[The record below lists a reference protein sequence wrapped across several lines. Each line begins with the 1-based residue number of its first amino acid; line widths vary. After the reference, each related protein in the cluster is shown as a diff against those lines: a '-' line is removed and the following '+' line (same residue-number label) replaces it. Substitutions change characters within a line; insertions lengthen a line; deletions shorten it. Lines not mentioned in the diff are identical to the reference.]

1 MLLKQPSVLGATQ
14 LLTGANVSYHIIID
28 DLQRNIDAE
37 NPSAEAIQQLQL
49 RKGTRGV
56 NKKTQR
62 KLGKTNQISV
72 RACKVSNK
80 VFSIA
85 LLAYM
90 RPQQV
95 WIENRGSLL
104 PIYAPRPRQVR
115 TMMTPFG
122 GRKASLTRRGL
133 IAFWHAIRHSK
144 YSICFAWFKFALNG
158 VEDMNYVLKMCF
170 TWRVRRAMQH
180 LRQSTT

>member
-95 WIENRGSLL
+95 
-104 PIYAPRPRQVR
+104 
-115 TMMTPFG
+115 
-122 GRKASLTRRGL
+122 
-133 IAFWHAIRHSK
+133 
-144 YSICFAWFKFALNG
+144 
-158 VEDMNYVLKMCF
+158 
-170 TWRVRRAMQH
+170 
-180 LRQSTT
+180 